1 MKNTAILDFDGTIYS
16 KGFIDLGL
24 LEKIQSEFEKIIL
37 VSNNSSISHIV
48 IEKIL
53 EPYCKNILTP
63 QLLVKAIMNT
73 HSIKSEICCSEIV
86 LNYLN
91 SKNFSIHKEIK
102 EVLRDYSLKASLGF
116 IEKSELKKVGIVGKV
131 SNIKLKKFLKFCFL
145 NEYTLVGMNI
155 DKSQDSH
162 GLESSSNLV
171 GDLYNFKYNLGK
183 TSETYIS
190 LIKNYCNFFNLKPAV
205 IFGDNFNSDG
215 YLAKSLKI
223 SYKKVLFGKSE
234 HSKIIKIF

>member
-37 VSNNSSISHIV
+37 VSNNASISQIV

-63 QLLVKAIMNT
+63 QLLGKAIMNT

-131 SNIKLKKFLKFCFL
+131 SNIKLKNRNLISQSAIETFFK
-145 NEYTLVGMNI
+145 NI
-155 DKSQDSH
+155 
-162 GLESSSNLV
+162 SNS
-171 GDLYNFKYNLGK
+171 N
-183 TSETYIS
+183 YI
-190 LIKNYCNFFNLKPAV
+190 
-205 IFGDNFNSDG
+205 
-215 YLAKSLKI
+215 
-223 SYKKVLFGKSE
+223 
-234 HSKIIKIF
+234 